1 MREGEAGRRRMKLRE
16 VKKSRW
22 VDETLGVRREG
33 WKEGRQRG
41 TKEQVGESAKER
53 CTEGFVGRTGGRW
66 GGSKISKGGSMK
78 DRQKTEWEREWRKKK
93 KAVLCNS
100 LWVHVFLLVHAQE
113 YKKIFCLCACTRF
126 AKKKKKGSAL
136 CVCVCNYLCSR
147 VRAYSW
153 QASLTLAFRHLPCL
167 PLRRLGPC

>member
-1 MREGEAGRRRMKLRE
+1 MR
-16 VKKSRW
+16 
-22 VDETLGVRREG
+22 
-33 WKEGRQRG
+33 
-41 TKEQVGESAKER
+41 
-53 CTEGFVGRTGGRW
+53 
-66 GGSKISKGGSMK
+66 SMK

-100 LWVHVFLLVHAQE
+100 LRVHVFLLVHAQE

-126 AKKKKKGSAL
+126 PKKKKKGSAL
-136 CVCVCNYLCSR
+136 CVCVCNYLCSC